1 MGAKDCLPPGV
12 KIIRV
17 SGQIATLTFDRWSNA
32 KFEQSLFRWLN
43 RESFQRLPTF
53 HSASV
58 KIRRQAKTTEGKIN
72 YRPCST
78 RNFEAT
84 GAAGENLR
92 PFSFCGSDRL
102 LRESTRPWLVYIEG
116 ANRFLKNLQEWPLNV
131 NLALSRSNASVPVMG
146 LSPCTYLC

>member
-12 KIIRV
+12 EVIRV
-17 SGQIATLTFDRWSNA
+17 SGRVAKLTSDL
-32 KFEQSLFRWLN
+32 EQSLFLWLK
-43 RESFQRLPTF
+43 RESCQRLQTF
-53 HSASV
+53 YYASV

-92 PFSFCGSDRL
+92 PFSFGGSDRL
-102 LRESTRPWLVYIEG
+102 LRESTQPWLVYIEQ
-116 ANRFLKNLQEWPLNV
+116 ANRFL
-131 NLALSRSNASVPVMG
+131 
-146 LSPCTYLC
+146 